1 MMPYS
6 FWIQS
11 RFIAH
16 DSFFLTIRSCSFAVV
31 GLLVWWQR
39 QWREGIFEM
48 IEEQQ
53 TEYDKAK
60 RAISRREEKRL
71 ASIEEQ
77 KHAEDEDENAGEENL
92 TNQASEQPGSFDD
105 TEDDII
111 VDDDDYSLPSTSS
124 VNSVSPISGAR
135 CSSRSLFASAL
146 SGLPSHSEED

>member
-1 MMPYS
+1 
-6 FWIQS
+6 
-11 RFIAH
+11 
-16 DSFFLTIRSCSFAVV
+16 
-31 GLLVWWQR
+31 
-39 QWREGIFEM
+39 M

-77 KHAEDEDENAGEENL
+77 NHAEDEDENAGEENL

-124 VNSVSPISGAR
+124 VNLVSPISGAR

-146 SGLPSHSEED
+146 SALPSHSEED